1 MANPFIADPSILIN
15 FFRGVP
21 ETRYLTSAY
30 EEGQIFIPTI
40 VRYELLCGV
49 KEQKHREQ
57 RKQFLAECQMLDL
70 TPEIADLAG
79 ELYSDLRDRGRTID
93 NEDIIIAA
101 TAVVHDLPVATLNV
115 RHFEGINKLRLFTNL
130 N

>member
-1 MANPFIADPSILIN
+1 MASPF
-15 FFRGVP
+15 
-21 ETRYLTSAY
+21 
-30 EEGQIFIPTI
+30 
-40 VRYELLCGV
+40 
-49 KEQKHREQ
+49 K
-57 RKQFLAECQMLDL
+57 AECQMLDL
-70 TPEIADLAG
+70 TREIADLAG